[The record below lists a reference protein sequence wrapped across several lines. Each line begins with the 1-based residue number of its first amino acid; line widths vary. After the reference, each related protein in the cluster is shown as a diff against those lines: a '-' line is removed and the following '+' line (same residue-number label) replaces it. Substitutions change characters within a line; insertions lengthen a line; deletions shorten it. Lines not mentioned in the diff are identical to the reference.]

1 MDLFQMVFVGPSR
14 AAGEVAAALTAA
26 GWPAR
31 VDDDGPGNTGVDPAD
46 PAYVAELVAAGRN
59 PDVAVVEAI
68 SAVEEDLGDGS
79 PVVGVVARF
88 GWWLRLHGWVR
99 AGDQLQSSHAAA
111 AGVAAPS
118 LLEQVA
124 LMSPGERAALAA
136 LIGGGR

>member
-31 VDDDGPGNTGVDPAD
+31 VDDDGPGNTGVDPLD

-59 PDVAVVEAI
+59 PDVAVVEAV
-68 SAVEEDLGDGS
+68 SAVEEDLSGGS
-79 PVVGVVARF
+79 PVIGVVARF

-99 AGDQLQSSHAAA
+99 AGDQLHSAPAA
-111 AGVAAPS
+111 AGVAVPS

-124 LMSPGERAALAA
+124 VMSPGERAALAA